1 MAKNLSIPI
10 FIVVGFAVAGGTF
23 WLARP
28 KASIVVSNAVP
39 PTAPLDAPSLQKFVR
54 ENEKKKDPKVQER
67 VGQARLHLAYDAA
80 KEGDFKAARAVFKET
95 VRQYKG
101 TGAMRADYGGVPDQ
115 AAYQAAVCL
124 VADGKAEEAEA
135 EFVRFMKERPL
146 SPLVHAAHGRLV
158 RMNRGESKRA
168 WDELLQGAVTAQ
180 EKHIRFETSVCGPK
194 AIEHWLPL
202 LGKPKR
208 DYKALAKLCGTTD
221 AGTSLEGMR
230 KGLRA
235 CGVETYGLEVNRADF
250 NGLPVPFLLLEG
262 DHYVL
267 VTKVEPF
274 RATVYDPR
282 FNAEQRRDLPKLDS
296 PDFAATVLTTTVPAS
311 LMSAN

>member
-1 MAKNLSIPI
+1 MVKRTPLLVLAIS
-10 FIVVGFAVAGGTF
+10 AVAAGI
-23 WLARP
+23 WLAVP
-28 KASIVVSNAVP
+28 KSAPKPVAEKP
-39 PTAPLDAPSLQKFVR
+39 PVTPLDAPSLKKFVK
-54 ENEKKKDPKVQER
+54 ENAQKKDPKMQER
-67 VGQARLHLAYDAA
+67 VGQARLHLAYNEA
-80 KEGDFKAARAVFKET
+80 KTGDFKAARAVFKET

-101 TGAMRADYGGVPDQ
+101 TGAMRADFGGVPDQ

-124 VADGKAEEAEA
+124 VADGKAKEAEA
-135 EFVRFMKERPL
+135 EFVRFIKERPL

-158 RMNRGESKRA
+158 RLNGGESKRE
-168 WDELLQGAVTAQ
+168 WDETLQSAVTAQ
-180 EKHIRFETSVCGPK
+180 ERHIRFETSVCGPK
-194 AIEHWLPL
+194 AIERWLPL

-208 DYKALAKLCGTTD
+208 GYKELAKLCGTTD

-235 CGVETYGLEVNRADF
+235 CGVETYGVEVNRADF
-250 NGLPVPFLLLEG
+250 NVLPVPFLLLEG

-282 FNAEQRRDLPKLDS
+282 YNAEQRRNLPKLDA
-296 PDFAATVLTTTVPAS
+296 PDFSATVLTTTVPAS